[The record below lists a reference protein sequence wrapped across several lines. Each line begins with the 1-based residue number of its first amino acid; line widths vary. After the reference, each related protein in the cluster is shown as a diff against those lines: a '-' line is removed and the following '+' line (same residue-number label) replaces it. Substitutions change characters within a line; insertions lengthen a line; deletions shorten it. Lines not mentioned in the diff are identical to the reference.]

1 MAINIKSATNIGIN
15 SFVINVEV
23 DISKGLPSFSIVGLA
38 DTSVREAKERVRAAI
53 VNSGFE
59 FPLGRIV
66 INLAP
71 ADIKK
76 IGTLLDLPIAI
87 GILIESN
94 QIQKKDLDK
103 YLIIGE
109 LSLNGELKR
118 TRGITPIILKGIEE
132 SIENFI
138 IPRENIDE
146 AIEVSRGNVY
156 AMTSLKE
163 SVDYVNCE
171 DMLPL
176 DFGEY
181 KEEKNVEW
189 ENNFNSIIG
198 QYSSKRAMEIAA
210 AGRHNILLYGNPGS
224 GKTMLAKAFNSI
236 LPPLTEEEKIE
247 IAKIYS
253 ICGMIDAYKNIRIP
267 FREPHHT
274 ISKVALVGGGRD
286 IKPGEITLAH
296 NGVLYLDEILEFKKE
311 VLEVLR
317 IPLEEGVIRVDRL
330 NERVEMPSKFQ
341 LIASFNPCPC
351 GKKTIIPGEYDKCEC
366 SENEI
371 RRYQK
376 RLSKPLKDRI
386 DIFNYV
392 PSLKFEELK
401 EKNLENETK
410 NIKERVL
417 KAREIQKD
425 RLKDT
430 PYKLNSDIK
439 GKDIFNLCRI
449 SREGKEIL
457 ENYFKINNPSLRGYG
472 KVIKVAQTIADLELQ
487 EVIKREHIIEA
498 INYRKDVNGEII

>member
-15 SFVINVEV
+15 SFTINVEV

-38 DTSVREAKERVRAAI
+38 DASVKEAKERVRAAI
-53 VNSGFE
+53 INSGFE

-71 ADIKK
+71 ADIRK

-94 QIQKKDLDK
+94 QIKKEDLDK

-109 LSLNGELKR
+109 LSLNGEIKK
-118 TRGITPIILKGIEE
+118 TKGIIPIILNGIEDK
-132 SIENFI
+132 INNFI
-138 IPRENIDE
+138 IPKENEVE
-146 AIEVSRGNVY
+146 AFEVSKGNVY
-156 AMTSLKE
+156 CMNSLKE
-163 SVDYVNCE
+163 VVDYIIYE

-176 DFGEY
+176 DFEEY
-181 KEEKNVEW
+181 VFNDDIEI
-189 ENNFNSIIG
+189 ENNFDSVIG
-198 QYSSKRAMEIAA
+198 QYSSKRALEIAA
-210 AGRHNILLYGNPGS
+210 AGRHNVLLYGNPGS

-236 LPPLTEEEKIE
+236 LPPLTEEERIE

-253 ICGMIDAYKNIRIP
+253 ICGMIDNYKSIKIP
-267 FREPHHT
+267 FRQPHHT

-296 NGVLYLDEILEFKKE
+296 NGVLYLDEILEFKKD

-317 IPLEEGVIRVDRL
+317 LPLEEGIIRVDRL
-330 NERVEMPSKFQ
+330 NERVEMPSNFQ
-341 LIASFNPCPC
+341 LIGSFNPCPC
-351 GKKTIIPGEYDKCEC
+351 GKKSIIPGEDDNCEC
-366 SENEI
+366 SDIEI

-392 PSLKFEELK
+392 PSLKLDQLK
-401 EKNLENETK
+401 SKSKKGETEK
-410 NIKERVL
+410 IKERVL
-417 KAREIQKD
+417 EARRIQSD
-425 RLKDT
+425 RLKGT
-430 PYKLNSDIK
+430 PYKLNSEIK
-439 GKDIFNLCRI
+439 GKDIFTLCKI
-449 SREGKEIL
+449 SKEGKEVL

-472 KVIKVAQTIADLELQ
+472 KVIKVAQTIADLEFQ
-487 EVIKREHIIEA
+487 KTIKKEHIIEA
-498 INYRKDVNGEII
+498 IGYRKDVSGEFI

>member
-23 DISKGLPSFSIVGLA
+23 DISKGLPAFNIVGLA
-38 DTSVREAKERVRAAI
+38 DTSVREAKERVRTAI

-118 TRGITPIILKGIEE
+118 TRGITPIIIKGIEE
-132 SIENFI
+132 DIGNFI

-146 AIEVSRGNVY
+146 AIEVSKGNVY

-253 ICGMIDAYKNIRIP
+253 ICGMIDTYKNIRIP

-351 GKKTIIPGEYDKCEC
+351 
-366 SENEI
+366 
-371 RRYQK
+371 
-376 RLSKPLKDRI
+376 
-386 DIFNYV
+386 
-392 PSLKFEELK
+392 
-401 EKNLENETK
+401 
-410 NIKERVL
+410 
-417 KAREIQKD
+417 
-425 RLKDT
+425 
-430 PYKLNSDIK
+430 KL
-439 GKDIFNLCRI
+439 
-449 SREGKEIL
+449 
-457 ENYFKINNPSLRGYG
+457 
-472 KVIKVAQTIADLELQ
+472 
-487 EVIKREHIIEA
+487 
-498 INYRKDVNGEII
+498 

>member
-15 SFVINVEV
+15 SFTINVEV
-23 DISKGLPSFSIVGLA
+23 DISKGLPAFNIVGLA
-38 DTSVREAKERVRAAI
+38 DTSVREARERVRTAI

-87 GILIESN
+87 GILMESN
-94 QIQKKDLDK
+94 QIQKKNLDE

-118 TRGITPIILKGIEE
+118 TRGIIPIILKGIEDNIK
-132 SIENFI
+132 SFI

-146 AIEVSRGNVY
+146 AIEVSKGNIY
-156 AMTSLKE
+156 SMTSLKE
-163 SVDYVNCE
+163 AIDYIVYE

-176 DFGEY
+176 DFKEY
-181 KEEKNVEW
+181 KVSNVVEV
-189 ENNFNSIIG
+189 ENDFDSIIG
-198 QYSSKRAMEIAA
+198 QYSSKRALEIAA

-253 ICGMIDAYKNIRIP
+253 ICGMIDTYKNIKIP

-317 IPLEEGVIRVDRL
+317 LPLEEGVIRVDRL

-351 GKKTIIPGEYDKCEC
+351 GKKSIIPGEYDKCEC

-392 PSLKFEELK
+392 PSLKFDELK
-401 EKNLENETK
+401 KKNLEGETK
-410 NIKERVL
+410 RIKERVL
-417 KAREIQKD
+417 KAREIQKN
-425 RLKDT
+425 RLKET
-430 PYKLNSDIK
+430 SYKFNSDIK
-439 GKDIFNLCRI
+439 GKDIFNLCKI
-449 SREGKEIL
+449 SREGREIL

-498 INYRKDVNGEII
+498 INYRKDASGEII

>member
-15 SFVINVEV
+15 SFIINVEV
-23 DISKGLPSFSIVGLA
+23 DISKGLPAFNIVGLA
-38 DTSVREAKERVRAAI
+38 DTSVREARERVRTAI

-94 QIQKKDLDK
+94 QIQKKNLDE

-118 TRGITPIILKGIEE
+118 TRGIIPIILKGIEDN
-132 SIENFI
+132 IKNFI

-146 AIEVSRGNVY
+146 ATEVSKGNIY
-156 AMTSLKE
+156 PMISLKE
-163 SVDYVNCE
+163 SIDYISYE

-176 DFGEY
+176 DFEEY
-181 KEEKNVEW
+181 KGDNVVEIKND
-189 ENNFNSIIG
+189 FNSIIG
-198 QYSSKRAMEIAA
+198 QYSSKRALEIAA

-253 ICGMIDAYKNIRIP
+253 ICGMINTYKSIRIP

-317 IPLEEGVIRVDRL
+317 LPLEEGVIRVDRL

-351 GKKTIIPGEYDKCEC
+351 GKKSIIPGEYDKCEC

-401 EKNLENETK
+401 NKNLEDETE

-417 KAREIQKD
+417 KARDIQKD
-425 RLKDT
+425 RLKGT
-430 PYKLNSDIK
+430 SYKFNSDIK
-439 GKDIFNLCRI
+439 GKDIFNLCKI

-487 EVIKREHIIEA
+487 EVIKKEHIIEA
-498 INYRKDVNGEII
+498 INYRKDASGEII